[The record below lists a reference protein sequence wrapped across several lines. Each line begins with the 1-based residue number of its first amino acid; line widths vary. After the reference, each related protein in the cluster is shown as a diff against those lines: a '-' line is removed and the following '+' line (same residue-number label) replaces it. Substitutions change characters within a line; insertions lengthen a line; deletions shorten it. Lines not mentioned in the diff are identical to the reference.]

1 MTDVQILSHLKTE
14 ASDARSANLS
24 ELAPL
29 EFARL
34 MNDFNREAVS
44 AVESA
49 LPQIARA
56 IEGIA
61 ARLKAGGR
69 LFYLGAGTSGR
80 LGVLDASECPPK
92 TPSACSIAKGGTKS
106 PALRRWPLPPWRKTK
121 WRAVSWKPRR
131 RNFAPSSAPRRG
143 I

>member
-44 AVESA
+44 S
-49 LPQIARA
+49 
-56 IEGIA
+56 
-61 ARLKAGGR
+61 
-69 LFYLGAGTSGR
+69 
-80 LGVLDASECPPK
+80 
-92 TPSACSIAKGGTKS
+92 
-106 PALRRWPLPPWRKTK
+106 
-121 WRAVSWKPRR
+121 
-131 RNFAPSSAPRRG
+131 
-143 I
+143 

>member
-80 LGVLDASECPPK
+80 LGVLDASECPP
-92 TPSACSIAKGGTKS
+92 TFGVDADLVVGIMAGGDG
-106 PALRRWPLPPWRKTK
+106 ALRNAAEGAEDDGPA
-121 WRAVSWKPRR
+121 AVRD
-131 RNFAPSSAPRRG
+131 
-143 I
+143 